1 MIRTLYYTP
10 RLGLDTA
17 FPVDRIKTA
26 LNDKKGL
33 LWLDFSGETPEICEP
48 ILRDVFQFHPLAV
61 EDALTQTHTPKLD
74 DWGEY
79 LYIVLGALDYMNG
92 DLHTHELD
100 VFLGKNFVVTHH
112 DDPIQALDEVWAAC
126 QRDKRHT
133 QSGAD
138 HLLYRISDYVVAGSM
153 EIVEQVDEKIDE
165 VEDRILNKPTPAVLE
180 QLFDLKRVLLTMRRT
195 ITHQREVLNKLARDD
210 YRIID
215 AQDRVFFR
223 DVYDHLVR
231 LQDLNESMRDLVSGA
246 LDIYLS
252 VINNRMNDVMKKLT
266 TVTTLFMPISF
277 IAGFFGMNFFQP
289 TAHLLSWTNRP
300 AFYVMLVI
308 VIILPVGMYLWMRR
322 RTWV

>member
-1 MIRTLYYTP
+1 MIRALYYSP
-10 RLGLDTA
+10 RTGLDIA
-17 FPVDRIKTA
+17 FPLEKYKAA
-26 LNDKKGL
+26 LNDRKGL
-33 LWLDFSGETPEICEP
+33 LWVDFIGEAPEVCQP
-48 ILRDVFQFHPLAV
+48 ILRDIFGFHPLAV
-61 EDALTQTHTPKLD
+61 EDALSQTHTPKLD

-79 LYIVLGALDYMNG
+79 LYVVLGALAYENNE
-92 DLHTHELD
+92 LITHELD
-100 VFLGKNFVVTHH
+100 VFLGMNYVVTHH
-112 DDPIQALDEVWAAC
+112 DDPIQALDDVWAAC
-126 QRDKRHT
+126 QRDNRHI

-153 EIVEQVDEKIDE
+153 DIVEEVDVEIDE
-165 VEDRILNKPTPAVLE
+165 IEDQILNKPSPDILE
-180 QLFDLKRVLLTMRRT
+180 RLFALKRVLLTMRRT

-252 VINNRMNDVMKKLT
+252 VINNRMNDIMKKLT

-277 IAGFFGMNFFQP
+277 IAGFFGMNFFEP
-289 TAHLLSWTNRP
+289 TARLLDWTSKP
-300 AFYVMLVI
+300 AFFVMLGFVI
-308 VIILPVGMYLWMRR
+308 LMPVGMYMWMRR

>member
-1 MIRTLYYTP
+1 MIRVLYYTP

-74 DWGEY
+74 DWGDY
-79 LYIVLGALDYMNG
+79 LYIVLGALDYTNN

-112 DDPIQALDEVWAAC
+112 DDPIQALDEVWGAC
-126 QRDKRHT
+126 QRDNRHT

-165 VEDRILNKPTPAVLE
+165 VEDQILNKPTPDVLE
-180 QLFDLKRVLLTMRRT
+180 QLFGLKRVLLTMRRT

-252 VINNRMNDVMKKLT
+252 VINNRMNDVMKTLT
-266 TVTTLFMPISF
+266 AVTTLFMPIAF
-277 IAGFFGMNFFQP
+277 ITGFFGMNFFQP
-289 TAHLLSWTNRP
+289 TASLLSWTGRP
-300 AFYVMLVI
+300 AFFVMLAI
-308 VIILPVGMYLWMRR
+308 VIILPVGMFLWMRR